1 MKVKKKVL
9 IIGYG
14 SIGKRHA
21 KILKRFKDVLRIY
34 IHTKQKCDGFYKI
47 NNLNEIK
54 KINPDYIIISS
65 KTSEHFKHLNYIE
78 KNFSKKI
85 ILVEKPLFKNYEKL
99 KIKKNKV
106 LVGYN
111 LRYHPII
118 VFLKKFVEGKTIF
131 SVHIC
136 CQSFLPYWRKNV
148 DYSQSNS
155 AKRKHGGGVLLEL
168 SHELDYLQWI
178 FKDVIKINYSIIKK
192 ISNLKIDT
200 EDYASVD
207 GKTEVTNFHLILNFF
222 SLNSL
227 RKIQVNGRDFSLEA
241 DLIKNT
247 IKLYQNQREKIK
259 KFTVDSNY
267 TYFKQ
272 HRSLLNSDFRN
283 ACNYNEGIKLLKL
296 IKKIKKSNI

>member
-1 MKVKKKVL
+1 M
-9 IIGYG
+9 
-14 SIGKRHA
+14 
-21 KILKRFKDVLRIY
+21 
-34 IHTKQKCDGFYKI
+34 
-47 NNLNEIK
+47 
-54 KINPDYIIISS
+54 
-65 KTSEHFKHLNYIE
+65 
-78 KNFSKKI
+78 
-85 ILVEKPLFKNYEKL
+85 
-99 KIKKNKV
+99 
-106 LVGYN
+106 
-111 LRYHPII
+111 
-118 VFLKKFVEGKTIF
+118 LKKKTIF

-136 CQSFLPYWRKNV
+136 CQSFLPHWRKNV